1 MFLIEIRPPIVN
13 KDSILCHFY
22 KYQDLNAALDE
33 ALENYDIAT
42 KWLDK
47 PTGSDAAAVGGD
59 RKPST
64 EDAKK

>member
-1 MFLIEIRPPIVN
+1 MYWLINDNNYPG
-13 KDSILCHFY
+13 F
-22 KYQDLNAALDE
+22 QDLNAALDE

-47 PTGSDAAAVGGD
+47 PKGSDAAAVGGD
-59 RKPST
+59 RKPSS